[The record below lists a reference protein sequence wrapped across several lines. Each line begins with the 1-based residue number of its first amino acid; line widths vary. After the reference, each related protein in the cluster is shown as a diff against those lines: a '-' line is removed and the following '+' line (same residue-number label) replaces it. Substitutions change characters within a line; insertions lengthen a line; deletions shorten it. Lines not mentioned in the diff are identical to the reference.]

1 MDALAGLDWD
11 AGNLAKC
18 QNHGVAIA
26 EIESLFR
33 GQARFAPDLAHSSLE
48 NRFVAVGR
56 TSGGR
61 ALFVVFTF
69 RERDGKRFVR
79 PISARYMH
87 AKEASRYAE
96 EGTGADD
103 G

>member
-1 MDALAGLDWD
+1 MGELIKLDWD

-18 QNHGVAIA
+18 QSHGVSIE

-33 GQARFAPDLAHSSLE
+33 GDPYFAPDAVHSIIE
-48 NRFVAVGR
+48 KRYFAIGR
-56 TSGGR
+56 TQAGR

-69 RERDGKRFVR
+69 REAGEEEQMIR

-87 AKEASRYAE
+87 AKEAKRYGE
-96 EGTGADD
+96 EST
-103 G
+103 